1 MSELKQAALR
11 ARTVMANARDFLW
24 FEKYEDPSVE
34 WNPGQQAAEL
44 QEAIGDLHEALN
56 CDEEAMAKDAERY
69 RFLKKYLS
77 SINYTQRQG
86 EEDKCVEV
94 HGPRWIRRQTLD
106 EAIDCLMRP
115 KDE

>member
-1 MSELKQAALR
+1 MSNLQQAARR
-11 ARTVMANARDFLW
+11 AKIVMANARDFLW

-34 WNPGQQAAEL
+34 WNSGQQAAEL
-44 QEAIGDLHEALN
+44 QEAIVDLHEALN

-77 SINYTQRQG
+77 SINYTQRPG